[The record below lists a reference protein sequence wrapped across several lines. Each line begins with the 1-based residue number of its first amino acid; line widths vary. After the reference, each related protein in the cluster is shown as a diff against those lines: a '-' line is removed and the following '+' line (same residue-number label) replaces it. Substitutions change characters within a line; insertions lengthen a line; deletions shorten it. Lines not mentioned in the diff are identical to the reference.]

1 MTRNKVADYPQ
12 ASTTFRKR
20 YNTGET
26 TCDTNA
32 ILLRNTFSVG
42 LKNLR
47 NSGKHI
53 ILFFLGLRCKQ
64 EFKAIAI
71 VFQIILLFHLFGPPI
86 MQRSGWDVFGRAGEV
101 PGLQVLEDRKW
112 LAVDPL
118 PTAFVIT
125 IGYLFQV
132 ISNGKLKSVDQRVV
146 TN

>member
-1 MTRNKVADYPQ
+1 MNSFNCLPTKKKGSALMTRNKVADYPQ

-86 MQRSGWDVFGRAGEV
+86 MQRSGWDVFGRG
-101 PGLQVLEDRKW
+101 
-112 LAVDPL
+112 
-118 PTAFVIT
+118 
-125 IGYLFQV
+125 
-132 ISNGKLKSVDQRVV
+132 
-146 TN
+146 